1 MEEVFSLYA
10 EYGAVAIIVG
20 LFVYLILN
28 LMQSQR
34 GQNENLDEIQ
44 QAISK
49 MEAVLDNTMSITI
62 KLVDRWNSESADQ
75 TRRHEKLTEELND
88 VTDVLMELKGAMSRI
103 NGRGK

>member
-28 LMQSQR
+28 LMQSQK
-34 GQNENLDEIQ
+34 GQNANLDEIQ
-44 QAISK
+44 QSISK
-49 MEAVLDNTMSITI
+49 MESVLDNTMSITI
-62 KLVDRWNSESADQ
+62 KLVDRWNLESADQ

-88 VTDVLMELKGAMSRI
+88 VTDVLMEIKGAMSRI
-103 NGRGK
+103 NGRA

>member
-1 MEEVFSLYA
+1 MEEIFGLYA

-62 KLVDRWNSESADQ
+62 KLVDRWNSESADH

-103 NGRGK
+103 NGRT

>member
-28 LMQSQR
+28 LMQSQK
-34 GQNENLDEIQ
+34 GQNKNLDDIQ
-44 QAISK
+44 QSIRK
-49 MEAVLDNTMSITI
+49 MEAVLDNTMAITI
-62 KLVDRWNSESADQ
+62 KLVDRWNAESSDQ

-103 NGRGK
+103 NGGK